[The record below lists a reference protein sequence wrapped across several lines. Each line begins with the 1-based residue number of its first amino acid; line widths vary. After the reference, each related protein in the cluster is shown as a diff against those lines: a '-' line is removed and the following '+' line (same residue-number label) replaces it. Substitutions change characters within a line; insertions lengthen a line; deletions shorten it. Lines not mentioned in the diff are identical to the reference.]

1 MGKKFITK
9 FDTTAELQAFSGK
22 TAFSQPHVSLTKD
35 DGKVHFFDFCKSIIV
50 KTTYD
55 WVEIG
60 GVKWATKNVGALTVT
75 DYGQYFQWG
84 DTQGFTVDQVSGNCH
99 SKRFD
104 WVNYKYGNGTSSPGD
119 TGMTKYNSSDGKR
132 VLDLSDDAAR
142 ANMGGLWRM
151 PTTAEFQALS
161 RATTSAWTADY
172 EGSGVAGLVLTSKAD
187 SSKKLFFPA
196 AGLCVSDTADHVGRE
211 GDYWSSSVFDSN
223 IQRIYT
229 VDFDSSRVYW
239 QFFSDRYYGF
249 PVRGVVG

>member
-1 MGKKFITK
+1 
-9 FDTTAELQAFSGK
+9 
-22 TAFSQPHVSLTKD
+22 
-35 DGKVHFFDFCKSIIV
+35 
-50 KTTYD
+50 
-55 WVEIG
+55 
-60 GVKWATKNVGALTVT
+60 
-75 DYGQYFQWG
+75 
-84 DTQGFTVDQVSGNCH
+84 
-99 SKRFD
+99 
-104 WVNYKYGNGTSSPGD
+104 
-119 TGMTKYNSSDGKR
+119 
-132 VLDLSDDAAR
+132 
-142 ANMGGLWRM
+142 M

-211 GDYWSSSVFDSN
+211 GDYWSSSVFNSN

-229 VDFDSSRVYW
+229 VDFGSSSVYW